1 MLLLTILFTLTI
13 LAVTFS
19 FLRSPF
25 LGNLISPYDSS
36 KNPINIDFK
45 FGVTA
50 RNHLNTFD
58 GTFTKDLIAD
68 GTITTRLILSQQELT
83 QVKTKLLEMDFFDYP
98 EVLQSTGSIAPRT
111 DYYIKIQFGSV
122 IKEVS
127 WYSDSDLDSKTKAEL
142 YQLYHLLYD
151 MIVQKL
157 EYKLL
162 PATSGGYC

>member
-1 MLLLTILFTLTI
+1 MLLLTVFFILTI
-13 LAVTFS
+13 LAVTFA

-45 FGVTA
+45 FGVSA
-50 RNHLNTFD
+50 RNRLNTFD
-58 GTFTKDLIAD
+58 GTFTKDLIMD

-83 QVKTKLLEMDFFDYP
+83 QVKTKLLDMGFFDYP
-98 EVLQSTGSIAPRT
+98 EVFQSKGMVSPRS
-111 DYYIKIQFGSV
+111 DYFIKIQFGSV

-127 WYSDSDLDSKTKAEL
+127 WYSDSDLDSKTNADLDQL
-142 YQLYHLLYD
+142 YQLLYD

-162 PATSGGYC
+162 PAASGGYC

>member
-1 MLLLTILFTLTI
+1 MLFLTMLFILTI

-50 RNHLNTFD
+50 RNLLNTFD

-83 QVKTKLLEMDFFDYP
+83 QIKTKLIDMDFFDYP
-98 EVLQSTGSIAPRT
+98 EVFQSKGSITPRT
-111 DYYIKIQFGSV
+111 DYFLKIQFGSE

-127 WYSDSDLDSKTKAEL
+127 WHSDSDLDSKTNADL

-157 EYKLL
+157 EYRLL

>member
-1 MLLLTILFTLTI
+1 MLLLTVLFILTI
-13 LAVTFS
+13 LAVTLT

-50 RNHLNTFD
+50 RNRLNTFD
-58 GTFTKDLIAD
+58 GTFTKDLIMD

-83 QVKTKLLEMDFFDYP
+83 QIKTKLLEMGFFDYP
-98 EVLQSTGSIAPRT
+98 EVFQSEGSVTPRD
-111 DYYIKIQFGSV
+111 DYFIKIQFGSV
-122 IKEVS
+122 TKQVS
-127 WYSDSDLDSKTKAEL
+127 WYSDSDLDSKTNTDL

-162 PATSGGYC
+162 PAANGGYC